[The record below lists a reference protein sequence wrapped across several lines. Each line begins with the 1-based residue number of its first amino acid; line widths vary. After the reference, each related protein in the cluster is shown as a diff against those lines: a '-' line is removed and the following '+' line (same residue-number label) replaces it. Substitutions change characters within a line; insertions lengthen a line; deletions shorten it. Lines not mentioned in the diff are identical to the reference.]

1 MCLLPLYLKRRFC
14 FLAVILTFVALLN
27 KSVDHWMYDKTTRD
41 VRRQQRYMSVAVLF
55 RAGADT
61 VQDSARK
68 GSEGQEE
75 SIRGINRVS
84 FFNLL
89 FCHWNLKPSHSRDF
103 RLLVWRG
110 RILRRSSS
118 QRVYTVERDG
128 PC

>member
-1 MCLLPLYLKRRFC
+1 MA
-14 FLAVILTFVALLN
+14 FLVLILTFVVHLN
-27 KSVDHWMYDKTTRD
+27 KSLDHLTFDKTTRD
-41 VRRQQRYMSVAVLF
+41 VERQRRYMSVLF

-68 GSEGQEE
+68 GSAGQEE
-75 SIRGINRVS
+75 SIRGIDRVS

-89 FCHWNLKPSHSRDF
+89 FCHWNLKPSHSWDV

-110 RILRRSSS
+110 RILRRSSP
-118 QRVYTVERDG
+118 REPILYLERGG